1 MLYAVF
7 NLVDT
12 VSRLTAQHIA
22 GKESSLSGEKKS
34 LDENGNAVQ
43 GYNGERKKSR
53 RKNAQ
58 EPNVIVYQAENVK
71 GHRDDDIDSLLS
83 FIENKE
89 CKSKK
94 GKTTNTVKVKTASNT
109 KSRSR
114 DNKDIKREEIPT
126 KLQKSNSLEEISK
139 TKLEDLTTEKSA
151 TSSGS
156 SSVSSQHGKH
166 QYYYWFRKNH

>member
-1 MLYAVF
+1 MCVFNINKCKLYKVF
-7 NLVDT
+7 NLVEI

-22 GKESSLSGEKKS
+22 GKESPLSGEKKS
-34 LDENGNAVQ
+34 LDENGNSVQ
-43 GYNGERKKSR
+43 GYNGERKKPR

-71 GHRDDDIDSLLS
+71 GHRDDEDIDSLLS

-94 GKTTNTVKVKTASNT
+94 GKTSNSVKVKAAPNP

-139 TKLEDLTTEKSA
+139 TKLEDLTTEKGT
-151 TSSGS
+151 TSSES
-156 SSVSSQHGKH
+156 SSASSQHGK
-166 QYYYWFRKNH
+166 

>member
-1 MLYAVF
+1 MFVGI
-7 NLVDT
+7 
-12 VSRLTAQHIA
+12 VSRHIA
-22 GKESSLSGEKKS
+22 GKDPSLSGEKKS
-34 LDENGNAVQ
+34 FDENGNAVQ

-71 GHRDDDIDSLLS
+71 GHRDDPDIESLLS

-89 CKSKK
+89 CKTKK
-94 GKTTNTVKVKTASNT
+94 GKTSNSVKVKTTANA
-109 KSRSR
+109 KSRTR
-114 DNKDIKREEIPT
+114 DNKDIKREQIPT

-139 TKLEDLTTEKSA
+139 TKLEDLTTEKST

-156 SSVSSQHGKH
+156 SSVSSQHGK
-166 QYYYWFRKNH
+166 YSVTRIFLY